1 MFSRTIRIALVCLFG
16 LFALAAVARAGDAK
30 TMVYFFTHSSGC
42 DCTKRECKL
51 AEPIAAEIQ
60 TGLAAGFEYRHLDYG
75 EQPETVKPLME
86 KYKLFSFPALLVVT
100 PQGSSLYQA
109 QGKLRR
115 QDVLAKLREI
125 GVVKETP

>member
-1 MFSRTIRIALVCLFG
+1 MFSRTVRPALVCLFG
-16 LFALAAVARAGDAK
+16 LFALAAVAHADDAK
-30 TMVYFFTHSSGC
+30 TMVYFFTYSSGC

-51 AEPIAAEIQ
+51 AEPIAAEVQ
-60 TGLAAGFEYRHLDYG
+60 TGLTEGFEYRHLDYG

-86 KYKLFSFPALLVVT
+86 KHKLFAFPALLVVT
-100 PQGSSLYQA
+100 SKGSSLYQA

-125 GVVKETP
+125 GVVKDAP